1 MSKCLCH
8 SSQTR
13 TFPWLQGFCCYTMLI
28 RMEFVL
34 TSMYHDLLIGLL
46 AIIILKWN
54 QHKLLDLFKQVKN
67 KPWLNVLF
75 KETAH

>member
-1 MSKCLCH
+1 
-8 SSQTR
+8 
-13 TFPWLQGFCCYTMLI
+13 MLI